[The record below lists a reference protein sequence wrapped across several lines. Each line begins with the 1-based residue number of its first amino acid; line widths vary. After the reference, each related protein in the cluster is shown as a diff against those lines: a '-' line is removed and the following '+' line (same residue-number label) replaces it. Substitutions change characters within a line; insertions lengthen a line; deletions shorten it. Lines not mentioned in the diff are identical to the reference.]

1 MDINKMTAAEAL
13 DYLRKDVFGSMGI
26 DIDSVLTLDE
36 DKRKWATV
44 CIAD

>member
-26 DIDSVLTLDE
+26 DIDSVLTLV
-36 DKRKWATV
+36 KTRGSGLR
-44 CIAD
+44 